1 MILTSAIIALGVCVN
16 TFSVQKASADQQS
29 NDKHPSNDNQQQ
41 SNDNQQQSNDNQ
53 QQSNDNH
60 QSKDTPFVLPVP
72 VPFP

>member
-1 MILTSAIIALGVCVN
+1 MILTSAIIALGVYVN

-29 NDKHPSNDNQQQ
+29 NDKHQSKDKHQ
-41 SNDNQQQSNDNQ
+41 SNDNQQQSKDNQ
-53 QQSNDNH
+53 Q